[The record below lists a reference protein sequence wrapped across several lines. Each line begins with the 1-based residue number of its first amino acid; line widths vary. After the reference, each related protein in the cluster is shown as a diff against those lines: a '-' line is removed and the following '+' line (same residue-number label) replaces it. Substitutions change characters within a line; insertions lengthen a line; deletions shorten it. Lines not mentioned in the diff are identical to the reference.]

1 MKTINEKSFELIKL
15 YSKVILATANITFNF
30 LKQI

>member
-15 YSKVILATANITFNF
+15 YSKVILATANITFNS